1 MPADGGRM
9 AFGCQIV
16 GYTNASMLDATL
28 DGEGVRTRPDDA
40 ASSPEGVGG
49 MNNEAFQA
57 RVLETLESQG
67 HLLVSL
73 VQAVSAQQSQIEMAN
88 ATLEEIVE
96 LLTPEEQPKT
106 GPSLAETLM
115 ELANRIE
122 RQTALIRDLTKVV
135 VQATDP

>member
-1 MPADGGRM
+1 
-9 AFGCQIV
+9 
-16 GYTNASMLDATL
+16 
-28 DGEGVRTRPDDA
+28 
-40 ASSPEGVGG
+40 
-49 MNNEAFQA
+49 MNNEVFQA
-57 RVLETLESQG
+57 RVLETLEAQG

-73 VQAVSAQQSQIEMAN
+73 VQAMGAQQSQIEMAN

>member
-1 MPADGGRM
+1 
-9 AFGCQIV
+9 
-16 GYTNASMLDATL
+16 
-28 DGEGVRTRPDDA
+28 
-40 ASSPEGVGG
+40 
-49 MNNEAFQA
+49 MNNEVFQA
-57 RVLETLESQG
+57 RVLETLEAQG
-67 HLLVSL
+67 RLLVSL
-73 VQAVSAQQSQIEMAN
+73 VQAVGTQQTQVEMAN

>member
-1 MPADGGRM
+1 
-9 AFGCQIV
+9 
-16 GYTNASMLDATL
+16 
-28 DGEGVRTRPDDA
+28 
-40 ASSPEGVGG
+40 

-57 RVLETLESQG
+57 RVLETLEAQG
-67 HLLVSL
+67 HLLMSL
-73 VQAVSAQQSQIEMAN
+73 VQAAGVQQSQVEMAN

>member
-1 MPADGGRM
+1 
-9 AFGCQIV
+9 
-16 GYTNASMLDATL
+16 
-28 DGEGVRTRPDDA
+28 
-40 ASSPEGVGG
+40 

-57 RVLETLESQG
+57 RVLETLEAQG
-67 HLLVSL
+67 HLMVSL
-73 VQAVSAQQSQIEMAN
+73 VQAVGGQQPQIEMAN
-88 ATLEEIVE
+88 ARLEEIVE
-96 LLTPEEQPKT
+96 LLTPEEQPKV

>member
-1 MPADGGRM
+1 
-9 AFGCQIV
+9 
-16 GYTNASMLDATL
+16 
-28 DGEGVRTRPDDA
+28 
-40 ASSPEGVGG
+40 
-49 MNNEAFQA
+49 MNSEAFQA
-57 RVLETLESQG
+57 RVLQALEAQG

-73 VQAVSAQQSQIEMAN
+73 GQAVGAQQSQIEMAN

-96 LLTPEEQPKT
+96 MLTPEEQPKT

>member
-1 MPADGGRM
+1 
-9 AFGCQIV
+9 
-16 GYTNASMLDATL
+16 
-28 DGEGVRTRPDDA
+28 
-40 ASSPEGVGG
+40 

-57 RVLETLESQG
+57 QVLETLEAQG

-73 VQAVSAQQSQIEMAN
+73 VQAVGAQQSQVEMAN

-122 RQTALIRDLTKVV
+122 RQTVLIRDLTKVV

>member
-1 MPADGGRM
+1 
-9 AFGCQIV
+9 
-16 GYTNASMLDATL
+16 
-28 DGEGVRTRPDDA
+28 
-40 ASSPEGVGG
+40 

-57 RVLETLESQG
+57 RVLETLEAQG

-73 VQAVSAQQSQIEMAN
+73 VQAVGAQQLQVEMAN
-88 ATLEEIVE
+88 AMLEEIVE

>member
-1 MPADGGRM
+1 
-9 AFGCQIV
+9 
-16 GYTNASMLDATL
+16 
-28 DGEGVRTRPDDA
+28 
-40 ASSPEGVGG
+40 

-57 RVLETLESQG
+57 RVLETLEAQG

-73 VQAVSAQQSQIEMAN
+73 VQAVGAQQSQIEMAN

>member
-1 MPADGGRM
+1 
-9 AFGCQIV
+9 
-16 GYTNASMLDATL
+16 
-28 DGEGVRTRPDDA
+28 
-40 ASSPEGVGG
+40 
-49 MNNEAFQA
+49 MNNDAFQV
-57 RVLETLESQG
+57 RVLETLEAQG

-73 VQAVSAQQSQIEMAN
+73 VQAVGAQRSQIEMAN
-88 ATLEEIVE
+88 ATLEEVVE
-96 LLTPEEQPKT
+96 PLTPEEQPKT

>member
-1 MPADGGRM
+1 
-9 AFGCQIV
+9 
-16 GYTNASMLDATL
+16 
-28 DGEGVRTRPDDA
+28 
-40 ASSPEGVGG
+40 

-57 RVLETLESQG
+57 RVLETLEAHG
-67 HLLVSL
+67 HMLVSL
-73 VQAVSAQQSQIEMAN
+73 VQAAGAQQSQIEMAN
-88 ATLEEIVE
+88 TTLEEVVE

>member
-1 MPADGGRM
+1 
-9 AFGCQIV
+9 
-16 GYTNASMLDATL
+16 
-28 DGEGVRTRPDDA
+28 
-40 ASSPEGVGG
+40 
-49 MNNEAFQA
+49 MNNEAFQE
-57 RVLETLESQG
+57 RVLQTLEAQG
-67 HLLVSL
+67 QLLVSL
-73 VQAVSAQQSQIEMAN
+73 VQAVSAQQPQIEMAN
-88 ATLEEIVE
+88 ARLEEIVE

>member
-1 MPADGGRM
+1 
-9 AFGCQIV
+9 
-16 GYTNASMLDATL
+16 
-28 DGEGVRTRPDDA
+28 
-40 ASSPEGVGG
+40 
-49 MNNEAFQA
+49 MNNEVFQA
-57 RVLETLESQG
+57 RVLETLEAQG

-73 VQAVSAQQSQIEMAN
+73 VQAVGAQQSQIEMAN
-88 ATLEEIVE
+88 ATLEEVVV

-135 VQATDP
+135 VQANDP

>member
-1 MPADGGRM
+1 
-9 AFGCQIV
+9 
-16 GYTNASMLDATL
+16 
-28 DGEGVRTRPDDA
+28 
-40 ASSPEGVGG
+40 
-49 MNNEAFQA
+49 MNSETFQA
-57 RVLETLESQG
+57 RVLETMEAQG

-73 VQAVSAQQSQIEMAN
+73 VQAVSAQQPQIEMAN
-88 ATLEEIVE
+88 ARLEEIVE
-96 LLTPEEQPKT
+96 LLTAEEQPKT

>member
-1 MPADGGRM
+1 
-9 AFGCQIV
+9 
-16 GYTNASMLDATL
+16 
-28 DGEGVRTRPDDA
+28 
-40 ASSPEGVGG
+40 
-49 MNNEAFQA
+49 MNSEAFQE
-57 RVLETLESQG
+57 RVLQTLEAQG

-73 VQAVSAQQSQIEMAN
+73 VQAASIQQPQLEMAN
-88 ATLEEIVE
+88 VRLEEIVE

>member
-1 MPADGGRM
+1 M
-9 AFGCQIV
+9 
-16 GYTNASMLDATL
+16 GYTIASMLDAIL
-28 DGEGVRTRPDDA
+28 DGESVRTRPDDA
-40 ASSPEGVGG
+40 APTQGGKG
-49 MNNEAFQA
+49 MNNEVFQA
-57 RVLETLESQG
+57 RVLETLEAQG
-67 HLLVSL
+67 YLLASL
-73 VQAVSAQQSQIEMAN
+73 VQAVGAQQSQIEMAN

>member
-1 MPADGGRM
+1 
-9 AFGCQIV
+9 
-16 GYTNASMLDATL
+16 
-28 DGEGVRTRPDDA
+28 
-40 ASSPEGVGG
+40 

-57 RVLETLESQG
+57 RVLETLEAQE

-73 VQAVSAQQSQIEMAN
+73 VQAVGAQQSQIEMAN

-135 VQATDP
+135 VQAADP